1 MDVDRLNK
9 KLEELKL
16 QFKKYDELRIKN
28 NILFLAQMAY
38 DRGDKE
44 SFKFAEQDLKILGL

>member
-1 MDVDRLNK
+1 MSVDKLNK

-16 QFKKYDELRIKN
+16 EHKKYDELRVKN
-28 NILFLAQMAY
+28 NILFLAQIAY

-44 SFKFAEQDLKILGL
+44 AFKFAEQDLKILGL